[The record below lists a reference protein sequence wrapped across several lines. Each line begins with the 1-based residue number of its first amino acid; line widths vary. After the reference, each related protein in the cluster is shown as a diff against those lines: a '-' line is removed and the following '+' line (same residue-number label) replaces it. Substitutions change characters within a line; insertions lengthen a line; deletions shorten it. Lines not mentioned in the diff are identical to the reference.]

1 VHLIN
6 PPLLETVPDDIFRDG
21 FCVSVAV
28 ILGIMMVKYKRK
40 INTITKRQAKSM
52 KKIWL
57 IRHGESIANAGEATQ
72 DHTSIPLSPTGICQ
86 AQELAQRI
94 PPTPELIVTSPY
106 LRAQQTA
113 LQTIG
118 RYPGTATGIWDCI
131 HEFVY
136 LAPKTCVGTTSVQRR
151 PRVISY
157 WRKLDPDYVDG
168 EGAESYRQLIDRI
181 QLTLSI
187 LEHRP
192 EQYILL
198 FTHAQFIRNFLL
210 VYENPN
216 RPVEEYMAAF
226 RHSEPVRNCQIKE
239 VTM

>member
-1 VHLIN
+1 
-6 PPLLETVPDDIFRDG
+6 
-21 FCVSVAV
+21 
-28 ILGIMMVKYKRK
+28 
-40 INTITKRQAKSM
+40 M
-52 KKIWL
+52 KKVWL

-72 DHTSIPLSPTGICQ
+72 DHKTIPLSPLGIKQ
-86 AQELAQRI
+86 ARELAQRI

-118 RYPGTATGIWDCI
+118 RFPDAATGIWDCI

-136 LAPKTCVGTTSVQRR
+136 LAPATCVGTTSIQRR

-157 WRKLDPDYVDG
+157 WRKLDPDYIDG

-181 QLTLSI
+181 NLTMTI
-187 LEHRP
+187 LQRRP

-198 FTHAQFIRNFLL
+198 FTHAQFIRNFLI
-210 VYENPN
+210 VYHNPG

-226 RHSEPVRNCQIKE
+226 RHSAPLRNCQIEE